1 MGYIDLMYEVLAY
14 VYETYWGGEDC
25 PGREQLGRRLSSAG
39 FERDE
44 IMSAL
49 SWLDG
54 LNAAAQSISNV
65 ALASALPDAPPPSSP
80 AQNTRIFTPRELD
93 QLGSEG
99 ISFLLFLEGAGAL
112 PMALRELVI
121 ERALAMPESPLELG
135 ELKVI
140 VMMVYWRTGVT
151 PDALIL
157 DELSDNPAE
166 RWEH

>member
-54 LNAAAQSISNV
+54 PVCRSIQ
-65 ALASALPDAPPPSSP
+65 ATWRRGP
-80 AQNTRIFTPRELD
+80 A
-93 QLGSEG
+93 
-99 ISFLLFLEGAGAL
+99 
-112 PMALRELVI
+112 
-121 ERALAMPESPLELG
+121 
-135 ELKVI
+135 
-140 VMMVYWRTGVT
+140 
-151 PDALIL
+151 
-157 DELSDNPAE
+157 
-166 RWEH
+166 